1 MGGIRAGQKV
11 ARKNDDKKKKKK
23 KETKKQWKGIENKIE
38 EEG

>member
-11 ARKNDDKKKKKK
+11 ARKNDDIKKKKK